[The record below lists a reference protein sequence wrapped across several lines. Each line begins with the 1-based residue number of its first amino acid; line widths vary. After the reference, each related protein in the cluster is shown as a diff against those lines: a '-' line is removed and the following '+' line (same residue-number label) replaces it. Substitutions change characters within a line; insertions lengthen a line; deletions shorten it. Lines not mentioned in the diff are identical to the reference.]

1 MIRLVP
7 RVVLR
12 PAQRDDCDY
21 VWRINNAADVRQ
33 QSVSRAP
40 IPLGTHRRWY
50 LTRMWAEL
58 PLLWIVSADDVDVGV
73 VRGDVEGTRA
83 TVSIALDSPHRGRGI
98 GRQAIGTATRMIFGQ
113 SMVHAVTATIRAE
126 NVASQRAFEAA
137 GYGRV
142 DGDSAAAAAGLLAFA
157 FPPPRAPGYADVLF
171 RCDGGTTVGWGHAT
185 RCLALASALHP
196 YGFVSRFAMQAPDPR
211 LVALLT
217 GAGHAVQRLPEGDDL
232 AATVEAIAASSARV
246 LVLDSY
252 RHDAAWLTAVRA
264 AIGCAHF
271 VIDDLADRVLPC
283 EVIVNANPGAE
294 QLDYGAH
301 GAEMVLAGPRFA
313 LLRREFTPGLRLER
327 CGPPDRRVLVT
338 LGGGRLGEQALQFAQ
353 AIAEAPGAARHTTL
367 LVGGDA
373 DLVARAQAFAATHA
387 VWRRTLVGVDNVARV
402 LAATKLAVSAAG
414 HTCFELAALGV
425 PALLVVGAPNQRPGA
440 RAWCDAG
447 AFGMLGE
454 IGSAPPAE
462 VARRVLGALDDEAW
476 LASSAARASELVDG
490 NGAGRVAGLIATV
503 LEAV

>member
-1 MIRLVP
+1 M
-7 RVVLR
+7 VVLR
-12 PAQRDDCDY
+12 PAQRDDCDF
-21 VWRINNAADVRQ
+21 VWRINNATDVRE

-58 PLLWIVSADDVDVGV
+58 PLLWIVNADGVDVGV
-73 VRGDVEGTRA
+73 VRGDVVGTRA
-83 TVSIALDSPHRGRGI
+83 TISIALDPAHRGRGI
-98 GRQAIGTATRMIFGQ
+98 GRQAILTATRLIFWQ
-113 SMVHAVTATIRAE
+113 SMVHAVTATIRGE
-126 NVASQRAFEAA
+126 NVASQRAFAAA
-137 GYGRV
+137 GYGRL
-142 DGDSAAAAAGLLAFA
+142 DGDPDAAAEGLLTFA
-157 FPPPRAPGYADVLF
+157 FPPPHAADHADVLF

-217 GAGHAVQRLPEGDDL
+217 GAGHAVQVLPDGDDL
-232 AATVEAIAASSARV
+232 AATIAAGEASGARV
-246 LVLDSY
+246 LVLDSC
-252 RHDAAWLTAVRA
+252 RHDAAWLAAVRA
-264 AIGCAHF
+264 AIGCAHV

-294 QLDYGAH
+294 QFDYTAYGA
-301 GAEMVLAGPRFA
+301 EVVLAGPRFA
-313 LLRREFTPGLRLER
+313 LLRREFTPGLRPDRAGLL
-327 CGPPDRRVLVT
+327 DRRVLVT
-338 LGGGRLGEQALQFAQ
+338 LGGSKLGEQALRIAQ
-353 AIAEAPGAARHTTL
+353 AIAEAPGVARHTTL

-373 DLVARAQAFAATHA
+373 DLVARAHAFAARDPG
-387 VWRRTLVGVDNVARV
+387 WRRTLVGADEVAHA
-402 LAATKLAVSAAG
+402 LSATRLAVSAAG

-425 PALLVVGAPNQRPGA
+425 PALLVVGAPNQQPGA

-454 IGSAPPAE
+454 IGGVTPAE
-462 VARRVLGALDDEAW
+462 VARRVLRTLEDEEW

-490 NGAGRVAGLIATV
+490 NGAGRVADLIAAV

>member
-7 RVVLR
+7 MVVLR
-12 PAQRDDCDY
+12 PALRDDCDY

-33 QSVSRAP
+33 QSVNRAP

-58 PLLWIVSADDVDVGV
+58 PLLWIVNADDVDVGV
-73 VRGDVEGTRA
+73 VRGDVVGTRA
-83 TVSIALDSPHRGRGI
+83 TISIALDPAHRGRGI
-98 GRQAIGTATRMIFGQ
+98 GRQAIGAATRMIFGQ
-113 SMVHAVTATIRAE
+113 SMVHAITATIRVE

-142 DGDSAAAAAGLLAFA
+142 DGDPAAAAEGLLAFA
-157 FPPPRAPGYADVLF
+157 FPPPHAAGHADVLF

-217 GAGHAVQRLPEGDDL
+217 GAGHAVHALPDGDDL
-232 AATVEAIAASSARV
+232 AATIEAIEASGARV

-301 GAEMVLAGPRFA
+301 GAEVVLAGPRFA
-313 LLRREFTPGLRLER
+313 LLRREFTPGLRPER
-327 CGPPDRRVLVT
+327 FGPPDRRVLVT
-338 LGGGRLGEQALQFAQ
+338 LGGGRLGEQALHFAQ

-367 LVGGDA
+367 LVGGDP
-373 DLVARAQAFAATHA
+373 DLGARAHAFASCDPAR
-387 VWRRTLVGVDNVARV
+387 RRTLVADNVAHM
-402 LAATKLAVSAAG
+402 LSATKLAVSAAG
-414 HTCFELAALGV
+414 HTCFELAVLGV
-425 PALLVVGAPNQRPGA
+425 PALLVVGAPNQQPGA

-454 IGSAPPAE
+454 IGSVTPAE
-462 VARRVLGALDDEAW
+462 VARRVLRTLDDEDW
-476 LASSAARASELVDG
+476 LAASAARASELVDG
-490 NGAGRVAGLIATV
+490 NGASRVAGLIAAV

>member
-1 MIRLVP
+1 MIRFVQT
-7 RVVLR
+7 VVLR
-12 PAQRDDCDY
+12 PALRDDCDY
-21 VWRINNAADVRQ
+21 VWRINNADDARQ

-50 LTRMWAEL
+50 LTRMWAEP
-58 PLLWIVSADDVDVGV
+58 PLLWIVCADDIDVGV

-83 TVSIALDSPHRGRGI
+83 TISIALDAAHRGRGI

-113 SMVHAVTATIRAE
+113 SLVHAVTATIRAE

-137 GYGRV
+137 GYRRSV
-142 DGDSAAAAAGLLAFA
+142 DDPGAAADGLLAFV
-157 FPPPRAPGYADVLF
+157 FPPPRAAGHADVLF
-171 RCDGGTTVGWGHAT
+171 RCDGGTTVGWGHAV

-196 YGFVSRFAMQAPDPR
+196 FGFLSRFAMQAPDPR

-232 AATVEAIAASSARV
+232 AATIAAIEASGARV

-264 AIGCAHF
+264 AIACAHV

-283 EVIVNANPGAE
+283 EVIVNANPGAD
-294 QLDYGAH
+294 QLDYGAY
-301 GAEMVLAGPRFA
+301 GAEIVLAGPRFA
-313 LLRREFTPGLRLER
+313 LLRREFTKGLRPDRFVPL
-327 CGPPDRRVLVT
+327 DRRVLVS
-338 LGGGRLGEQALQFAQ
+338 LGGGGLGEHALRFAQ

-373 DLVARAQAFAATHA
+373 DLAARAQAFAASHA
-387 VWRRTLVGVDNVARV
+387 VSRRSLVGVDDITRV
-402 LAATKLAVSAAG
+402 LSATKLAVSAAG
-414 HTCFELAALGV
+414 HTCFELAAMGV

-454 IGSAPPAE
+454 IGSMTPAE
-462 VARRVLGALDDEAW
+462 VARRVLHALDDEAW
-476 LASSAARASELVDG
+476 LGASAARARELVDG
-490 NGAGRVAGLIATV
+490 NGAGRVAGLIAMV